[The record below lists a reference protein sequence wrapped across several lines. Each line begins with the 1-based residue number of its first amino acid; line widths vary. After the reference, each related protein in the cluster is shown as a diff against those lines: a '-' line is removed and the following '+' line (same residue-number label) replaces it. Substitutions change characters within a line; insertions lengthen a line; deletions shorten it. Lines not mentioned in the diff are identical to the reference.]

1 MKKRE
6 IKKYFSKIVNN
17 NLTSFDTIKDNIDYD
32 SILAS
37 RNNYQPSKKL
47 LSKRL
52 LFTYGCLIIFM
63 LLVLGG
69 NVNKPSD
76 YYSISSFQDEFSQI
90 EESDDEG
97 LSYNNIATQLDYLNK
112 KNTFYELEFTTVD
125 DYYTC
130 GYVAREIYE
139 LVTSY
144 KNKDKIH
151 DFLYLYNYNKLVDE
165 GQIDPDLYPIK
176 WVEVNKE
183 QEVKLYYENYKL
195 MFVLGSRN
203 VKINMDVYNN
213 KSLNID
219 SKIFFEYDW
228 YLINGK
234 VDPYIPKGTRTNYQ
248 VIEGRILLYDKEY
261 TKKEL
266 NNKIINSIFPNI
278 TKDFNSFYYITK
290 IENREYIEIPIGL
303 IIDDEHIEGMYAAS
317 FDYYEQIFQAIQ
329 NGHTIKNYKGVFY
342 QVGYFD
348 YERVIDL
355 FRILD

>member
-1 MKKRE
+1 
-6 IKKYFSKIVNN
+6 
-17 NLTSFDTIKDNIDYD
+17 
-32 SILAS
+32 
-37 RNNYQPSKKL
+37 
-47 LSKRL
+47 
-52 LFTYGCLIIFM
+52 
-63 LLVLGG
+63 
-69 NVNKPSD
+69 
-76 YYSISSFQDEFSQI
+76 
-90 EESDDEG
+90 
-97 LSYNNIATQLDYLNK
+97 
-112 KNTFYELEFTTVD
+112 
-125 DYYTC
+125 
-130 GYVAREIYE
+130 
-139 LVTSY
+139 
-144 KNKDKIH
+144 DKIH